1 MDLATAD
8 VTGTAVTGRP
18 DDLVADLSAALE
30 QLTTMLRRLPSGT
43 ALSLTT
49 ISTLRTLSQDGPQR
63 LSDLATR
70 EGVTQPAMTQLVTRL
85 ERDGLAERLA
95 DPLDAR
101 VVRVG
106 ITRGGLDLLELRRAT
121 RADHVGR
128 LVATLPA
135 ADREHI
141 GAAVPAL
148 VRLAMSAPTGG

>member
-106 ITRGGLDLLELRRAT
+106 ITRGGRDLLDLRRAT
-121 RADHVGR
+121 RADHVVR

-135 ADREHI
+135 ADRERI